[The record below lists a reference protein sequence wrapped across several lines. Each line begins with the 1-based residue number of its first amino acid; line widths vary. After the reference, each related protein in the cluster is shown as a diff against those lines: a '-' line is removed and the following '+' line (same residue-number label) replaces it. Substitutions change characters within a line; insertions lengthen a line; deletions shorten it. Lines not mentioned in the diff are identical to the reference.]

1 MKVIYFATIVVLF
14 LCFSACHK
22 DDVLVTEDKRMAVF
36 ATLLDSNNVAL
47 QDLPVNVTTKVGE
60 ENNVLG
66 ASHSKALGKVD
77 FVSLVAYNRGIVVN
91 FNPLSSGDHNP
102 NFMSLSYVDPREF
115 MDREEIMNFDLVK
128 LNPIQDVD
136 ISIDRLPET
145 DSVEFRIQYYN
156 TTQFISLDEENN
168 PIGKYQN
175 TSNTYER
182 LDEETASFQNS
193 YRLPVGSPIKILYT
207 VNDEAEKDTTIT
219 VTSAISTID
228 LDF

>member
-1 MKVIYFATIVVLF
+1 MKKIYFAAIAVVL
-14 LCFSACHK
+14 LSFSACQN

-115 MDREEIMNFDLVK
+115 MDREESVNLDLVK

-228 LDF
+228 LEF